1 MGSLLEDKGDLAA
14 AEPLYRE
21 AMEGLRETLG
31 IRHPGTLSSIN
42 NLAGLLHTK
51 SGRTAAEPLFREALE
66 VKRKTLETGI

>member
-1 MGSLLEDKGDLAA
+1 
-14 AEPLYRE
+14 
-21 AMEGLRETLG
+21 MEGLRETLG